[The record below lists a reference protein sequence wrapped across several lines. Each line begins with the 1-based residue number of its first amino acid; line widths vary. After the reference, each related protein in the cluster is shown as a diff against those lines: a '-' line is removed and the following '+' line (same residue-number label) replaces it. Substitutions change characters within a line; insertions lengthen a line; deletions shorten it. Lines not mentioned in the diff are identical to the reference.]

1 MGAYK
6 RIGSAPT
13 ACRPSKC
20 NTAKEVHNMRIAV
33 NAGHTKAA
41 PGAVG
46 YLNEVEANRPLA
58 AALIAELRAR
68 GHEVVD
74 VTSPDNLDQN
84 NDLYMQ
90 CAAANQSGAELA
102 VTVHFNAG
110 GGNGP
115 EVWYWQG
122 NKSGAVYASKVS
134 EAIAEAIGR
143 PNRGAKTG
151 TPYYFLKHTHATGLI
166 IETCFVDTL
175 EDAQAYNA
183 AGPAKVAAAIADAIS
198 GTKYGVMAG
207 LKPQKPARVPLEVD
221 GIKGAKTVSRL
232 QEVLGVTVDGIEG
245 PETIKALQE
254 ALNGLEV

>member
-1 MGAYK
+1 
-6 RIGSAPT
+6 
-13 ACRPSKC
+13 
-20 NTAKEVHNMRIAV
+20 MRIAV

-41 PGAVG
+41 PGAAG
-46 YLNEVEANRPLA
+46 YLNEIEENRPLKD
-58 AALIAELRAR
+58 ALIAELRMR
-68 GHEVVD
+68 GHEVID
-74 VTSPDNLDQN
+74 ITSPDHLDQN
-84 NDLYMQ
+84 NDLAMQ

-102 VTVHFNAG
+102 VTVHFNSA

-122 NKSGAVYASKVS
+122 NKSGAVYASKIA

-151 TPYYFLKHTHATGLI
+151 TSYYFLRHTHMTGLI

-175 EDAQAYNA
+175 EDAQAYKA

-198 GTKYGVMAG
+198 DTKHGIMAG
-207 LKPQKPARVPLEVD
+207 LKPEPPKRVPLEVD

-245 PETIKALQE
+245 PETIKALQK
-254 ALNGLEV
+254 ALNELEV